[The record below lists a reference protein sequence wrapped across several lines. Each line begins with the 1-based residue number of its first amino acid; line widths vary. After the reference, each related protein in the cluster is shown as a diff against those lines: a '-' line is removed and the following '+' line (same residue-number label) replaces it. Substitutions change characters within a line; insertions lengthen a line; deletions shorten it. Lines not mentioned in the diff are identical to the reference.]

1 MRVLSAIVVT
11 LGAVLFVLLWLV
23 PSLAAR
29 TQRPRFVVAL
39 VLAALAGVVYQGA
52 ATWLGADAKTVWP
65 GLVLGGNAGRA
76 AALVHAGVCALI
88 AWGLWRMQAWGRWLG
103 MAYLGALIAS
113 FLFWGV
119 RGHDEDLATI
129 IAWQAFVLPLL
140 TFGFMYLQRGS
151 RYFRAR

>member
-1 MRVLSAIVVT
+1 MRALATIIVA

-23 PSLAAR
+23 PTLAAR

-39 VLAALAGVVYQGA
+39 VLGAVAGVVYQA
-52 ATWLGADAKTVWP
+52 AVTWLEADPKTVWP
-65 GLVLGGNAGRA
+65 GLVLDGSAGRA
-76 AALVHAGVCALI
+76 VALVHAGVCALS

-113 FLFWGV
+113 FLLWGV

-129 IAWQAFVLPLL
+129 MAWQAFVLPLL